1 MKSPKFYR
9 IYDYDKQLLPNA
21 YVRSVEEN
29 VTNLDQAKE
38 RTGFSVGYPGW
49 GLIYHI
55 CLSTLN
61 PDTPNVILETGTNWG
76 YSSIML
82 AQAIKDTGRKGH
94 IHTIELEK
102 NNFETAKNNISKGG
116 VSEFI
121 TLYNG
126 SSLNVL
132 PELIESIE
140 TIHIAFLDGSHK
152 MDDVYKEFE
161 IIYPKLSDSS
171 IVLFDNTYQIAD
183 ENNDDQLVYGALKQ
197 IDANFGGSLINFEFV
212 SWYTPGM
219 AIWQKNPF
227 GRNESFKNKLDQL
240 HTDLERVKEQNEN
253 NSKAKEAIQHE
264 LAELNQR
271 LANPQEALK
280 HFVAISLQSLG
291 LKRHK
296 RP

>member
-1 MKSPKFYR
+1 M
-9 IYDYDKQLLPNA
+9 
-21 YVRSVEEN
+21 
-29 VTNLDQAKE
+29 
-38 RTGFSVGYPGW
+38 
-49 GLIYHI
+49 
-55 CLSTLN
+55 
-61 PDTPNVILETGTNWG
+61 
-76 YSSIML
+76 
-82 AQAIKDTGRKGH
+82 
-94 IHTIELEK
+94 
-102 NNFETAKNNISKGG
+102 
-116 VSEFI
+116 
-121 TLYNG
+121 
-126 SSLNVL
+126 
-132 PELIESIE
+132 IESIE